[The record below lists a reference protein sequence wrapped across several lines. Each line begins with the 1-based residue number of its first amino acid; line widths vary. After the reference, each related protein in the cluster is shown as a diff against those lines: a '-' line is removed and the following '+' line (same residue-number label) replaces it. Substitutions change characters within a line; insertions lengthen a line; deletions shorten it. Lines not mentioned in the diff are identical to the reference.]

1 MVWSKAIL
9 ASSVAVV
16 LVACSSTAPMSEPD
30 AAAPSDASAEL
41 PDAAS
46 AVDGSTT
53 LSDASSPDAADA
65 APSTF
70 VLTSTAFQ
78 DKGTL
83 PVVYTCDGAGHSP
96 PLQWSGAPSG
106 TVGYVVLMTTLAKD
120 GVKWNWVLHSIP
132 SSATSLAEN
141 STSVGTAG
149 LTSDGPAL
157 AYSPPCSQGPG
168 AKDYTFTVYA
178 LSGTPALPSTPNQ
191 VTGPVVTSA
200 IQSMTLASSSVT
212 VSYTRP

>member
-41 PDAAS
+41 PDATS
-46 AVDGSTT
+46 AVDGSTP

-120 GVKWNWVLHSIP
+120 GLKWNWVLHSIP
-132 SSATSLAEN
+132 ASATSLAEN

-191 VTGPVVTSA
+191 VTGPVVTSS

>member
-1 MVWSKAIL
+1 MTWSKAIFGC
-9 ASSVAVV
+9 SVAVV
-16 LVACSSTAPMSEPD
+16 LVACSSTAPMGEPD
-30 AAAPSDASAEL
+30 AVAPSDASAES
-41 PDAAS
+41 PDATS
-46 AVDGSTT
+46 AVDGSAT
-53 LSDASSPDAADA
+53 LAEASSPDATDA

-96 PLQWSGAPSG
+96 PLQWSGAPAG
-106 TVGYVVLMTTLAKD
+106 TVGYVILMTTLAKD
-120 GVKWNWVLHSIP
+120 GLKWNWVLHSIP
-132 SSATSLAEN
+132 AGATSLAEN
-141 STSVGTAG
+141 STSIGTAG

-178 LSGTPALPSTPNQ
+178 LSGTPTLPSTPNQ

-200 IQSMTLASSSVT
+200 IQSMTLASSSMT